1 MRNTKDVYLLT
12 GSNIEPRKSYLMI
25 ASEKICEHIGEL
37 VGQSQIYESD
47 PWGFDAEMAFLNQV
61 LLIQTELSAENVLI
75 EIMEIEKSM
84 GRKRIDENY
93 SSRTI
98 DIDILYFDREV
109 IHQDNLII
117 PHPRLH
123 KRRFTLLPLV
133 DIDRNFK
140 HPVFQL
146 TNNELLEMCED
157 PGKVWIY

>member
-1 MRNTKDVYLLT
+1 MRNTKEVYLLT
-12 GSNIEPRKSYLMI
+12 GSNIEPRNSYLMI
-25 ASEKICEHIGEL
+25 ASEKICDRIGEL

-133 DIDRNFK
+133 DIDKNFK

>member
-12 GSNIEPRKSYLMI
+12 GSNIEPRKSSLMI
-25 ASEKICEHIGEL
+25 ASEKICDRIGEL

-133 DIDRNFK
+133 DIDKNFK

>member
-1 MRNTKDVYLLT
+1 
-12 GSNIEPRKSYLMI
+12 MI
-25 ASEKICEHIGEL
+25 ASEKICDRIGEL

-133 DIDRNFK
+133 DIDKNFK